1 MSSMSSRR
9 PGRSGKGRMF
19 VVVPLVLLAMVV
31 FGGLAL
37 SSYLIPASAESTTA
51 CVVTDKDRTTDREG
65 NSSMRVYTENCGTVE
80 VSSNLFKGVFNS
92 ADVYSSIE
100 VGKTY
105 DFDATGFRIG
115 IISMFPKVTEATEV
129 K

>member
-1 MSSMSSRR
+1 MSRKF
-9 PGRSGKGRMF
+9 GKSGLF
-19 VVVPLVLLAMVV
+19 IIAPLVILGIVV
-31 FGGLAL
+31 IGGLTL
-37 SSYLIPASAESTTA
+37 GSYIIPAGSGNTTA
-51 CVVTDKDRTTDREG
+51 CVVTDKDRTTNSEG
-65 NSSMRVYTENCGTVE
+65 NSSMRVYTEDCGTLE

-105 DFDATGFRIG
+105 DFEATGFRVG
-115 IISMFPKVTEATEV
+115 LLSMFPKVTAATEV